1 MMDKQDLSPA
11 LLEELK
17 GSRQVFVGRLEE
29 QARQQAWIM
38 AAVHSPHKYSHL
50 ASLTSII
57 LASLKVCTVQF
68 THQGG
73 NFCLTDYIFVEYIYL
88 LSPWK
93 VLVP

>member
-1 MMDKQDLSPA
+1 MDKQDLSPA

-57 LASLKVCTVQF
+57 LASLKVCTVHS
-68 THQGG
+68 HQGG
-73 NFCLTDYIFVEYIYL
+73 NLCLVDFILCRVCL
-88 LSPWK
+88 LSPWI
-93 VLVP
+93 LLLPE

>member
-1 MMDKQDLSPA
+1 MDEQDLSPA

-57 LASLKVCTVQF
+57 LSSLKVCTVY
-68 THQGG
+68 TH
-73 NFCLTDYIFVEYIYL
+73 IRE
-88 LSPWK
+88 
-93 VLVP
+93 VPCP